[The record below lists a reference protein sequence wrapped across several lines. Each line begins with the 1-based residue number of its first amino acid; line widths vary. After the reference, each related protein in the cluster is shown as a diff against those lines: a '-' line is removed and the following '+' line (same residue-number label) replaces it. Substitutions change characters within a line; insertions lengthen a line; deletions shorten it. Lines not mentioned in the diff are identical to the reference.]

1 MPIWVDADACPVP
14 IREIL
19 CRAAT
24 RWQVDTTFIA
34 NHAINLPP
42 SPYIKRRQVP
52 QGFDVADND
61 IIDQMETGDLVITQ
75 DIPLAAEAIEKART
89 CSTRAARLSPK
100 RISASAWLC
109 ATSWKK
115 CAMLARSP
123 VARRPSA
130 RPTARNSPTSL
141 TAGCNRTPV
150 GDNDSI
156 LNSRQIRYAC
166 RFLAQAER
174 TMTQSSPHT
183 TSSFAALGRLLKYAR
198 GYRRQ
203 IITATTCSIINKLF
217 DIAPE
222 ILIGIAIDVVVNKEE
237 SFVAGLGFE
246 TAQEQITILAVLTFF
261 IWAGESIFEYLFQ
274 ILWRNLAQRLQSD
287 LRQDAYEHAQKLDM
301 SFFEA
306 RSSGQLVAT
315 MNDDV
320 NQLER
325 FLDGG
330 ANAMIQ
336 VVVTVVAVGAV
347 FFVLSPLIALLAFTP
362 IPLIIWGAF
371 YFQRKAGPLYADVRE
386 KVGDLSSRLANNL
399 GGIATIKSFTAEN
412 REAERLKASS
422 EAYVDANR
430 RAIRISSA
438 FIPVIRMAI
447 LAGFLATFT
456 VGGMM
461 ALEGSLNVGAYGV
474 LVFLTQRLLWPLTGL
489 AEVIDLLD
497 RAMASTRR
505 ILDLLAEPVH
515 VRDESGKTLEQPVKG
530 EVTFEGVSFHYP
542 SSGAG
547 IDDISVAV
555 PAGNTLALVGATG
568 SGKSTLIKLLLRF
581 YDPTGGQIRIDGQP
595 IQSVSLKSL
604 REAIG
609 LVSQDVYLFEGS
621 IRDNLAYGSP
631 GASDEQIIEAARTAE
646 AWSFIEA
653 LPEGLA
659 TAVGERGVRLSGG
672 QRQRLSLARAL
683 LKDPPIL
690 VLDEAT
696 SAVDNETEAA
706 IQRSLK
712 RIGHN
717 RTVIMIA
724 HRLSTIVDADTIAVV
739 AGGRIL
745 ESGRHEELLENNGP
759 YSAQWRVQTGQA

>member
-1 MPIWVDADACPVP
+1 MS
-14 IREIL
+14 E
-19 CRAAT
+19 
-24 RWQVDTTFIA
+24 
-34 NHAINLPP
+34 P
-42 SPYIKRRQVP
+42 SPK
-52 QGFDVADND
+52 
-61 IIDQMETGDLVITQ
+61 
-75 DIPLAAEAIEKART
+75 
-89 CSTRAARLSPK
+89 
-100 RISASAWLC
+100 
-109 ATSWKK
+109 
-115 CAMLARSP
+115 
-123 VARRPSA
+123 
-130 RPTARNSPTSL
+130 
-141 TAGCNRTPV
+141 
-150 GDNDSI
+150 
-156 LNSRQIRYAC
+156 
-166 RFLAQAER
+166 
-174 TMTQSSPHT
+174 T
-183 TSSFAALGRLLKYAR
+183 TSSFAALGRLLRYAR

-203 IITATTCSIINKLF
+203 IIAATTCSIINKLF

-222 ILIGIAIDVVVNKEE
+222 ILIGVAIDVVVNQEE
-237 SFVAGLGFE
+237 SFVAGLGFD

-362 IPLIIWGAF
+362 IPLIVWGAF

-399 GGIATIKSFTAEN
+399 GGIATIKSFTAER

-422 EAYVDANR
+422 EAYVEANR

-438 FIPVIRMAI
+438 FIPIIRMAI

-461 ALEGSLNVGAYGV
+461 ALEGNLNVGAYGV

-489 AEVIDLLD
+489 AEVIDLFE

-515 VRDESGKTLEQPVKG
+515 VKDDAGKTLEQPVKG
-530 EVTFEGVSFHYP
+530 EVSFEKVSFHYP

-547 IDDISVAV
+547 IDNISVHV

-621 IRDNLAYGSP
+621 IRDNLAYGFP
-631 GASDEQIIEAARTAE
+631 DASDEQIIEAAKTAE
-646 AWSFIEA
+646 AWGFIEA

-683 LKDPPIL
+683 LKDPPVL

-739 AGGRIL
+739 EGGRIV
-745 ESGRHEELLENNGP
+745 ESGRHESLLKNDGA

>member
-1 MPIWVDADACPVP
+1 
-14 IREIL
+14 
-19 CRAAT
+19 
-24 RWQVDTTFIA
+24 
-34 NHAINLPP
+34 
-42 SPYIKRRQVP
+42 
-52 QGFDVADND
+52 
-61 IIDQMETGDLVITQ
+61 
-75 DIPLAAEAIEKART
+75 
-89 CSTRAARLSPK
+89 
-100 RISASAWLC
+100 
-109 ATSWKK
+109 
-115 CAMLARSP
+115 
-123 VARRPSA
+123 
-130 RPTARNSPTSL
+130 
-141 TAGCNRTPV
+141 
-150 GDNDSI
+150 
-156 LNSRQIRYAC
+156 
-166 RFLAQAER
+166 
-174 TMTQSSPHT
+174 MTQHFT
-183 TSSFAALGRLLKYAR
+183 KATSSFAALGRLLRYAR

-203 IITATTCSIINKLF
+203 IIAATACSIINKLF

-287 LRQDAYEHAQKLDM
+287 LRQDAYEHAQRLDM

-336 VVVTVVAVGAV
+336 VLVTVVAVGAV

-362 IPLIIWGAF
+362 IPLIVWGAF

-399 GGIATIKSFTAEN
+399 GGIATIKSFTAEQ

-422 EAYVDANR
+422 EAYVEANR

-461 ALEGSLNVGAYGV
+461 ALEGTLNVGAYGV

-489 AEVIDLLD
+489 AEVIDLFE

-515 VRDESGKTLEQPVKG
+515 VRDEAATPLPEPVRG
-530 EVTFEGVSFHYP
+530 SVSFNNVSFHYP

-547 IDDISVAV
+547 ISGISLDV

-581 YDPTGGQIRIDGQP
+581 YDPTEGTIQIDDKP

-604 REAIG
+604 RNAIG
-609 LVSQDVYLFEGS
+609 LVSQDVYLFEGT
-621 IRDNLAYGSP
+621 IRDNLAYGRP
-631 GASDEQIIEAARTAE
+631 DASDEDIIDAARTAE

-653 LPEGLA
+653 LPNGLD
-659 TAVGERGVRLSGG
+659 TEVGERGVRLSGG

-683 LKDPPIL
+683 LKNPPVL

-706 IQRSLK
+706 IQRSLR

-739 AGGRIL
+739 ENGKVV
-745 ESGRHEELLENNGP
+745 ESGSHQTLLDKNGA

>member
-1 MPIWVDADACPVP
+1 MP
-14 IREIL
+14 E
-19 CRAAT
+19 
-24 RWQVDTTFIA
+24 
-34 NHAINLPP
+34 
-42 SPYIKRRQVP
+42 
-52 QGFDVADND
+52 
-61 IIDQMETGDLVITQ
+61 
-75 DIPLAAEAIEKART
+75 PLSKA
-89 CSTRAARLSPK
+89 
-100 RISASAWLC
+100 
-109 ATSWKK
+109 
-115 CAMLARSP
+115 
-123 VARRPSA
+123 
-130 RPTARNSPTSL
+130 
-141 TAGCNRTPV
+141 
-150 GDNDSI
+150 
-156 LNSRQIRYAC
+156 
-166 RFLAQAER
+166 
-174 TMTQSSPHT
+174 
-183 TSSFAALGRLLKYAR
+183 TSSFAALGRLLRYAR

-203 IITATTCSIINKLF
+203 IIAASICSIINKLF

-222 ILIGIAIDVVVNKEE
+222 ILIGIAIDVVVNQEE
-237 SFVAGLGFE
+237 SFVASLGF
-246 TAQEQITILAVLTFF
+246 ASARDQILILGALTFF
-261 IWAGESIFEYLFQ
+261 IWAGESIFEYLYQ
-274 ILWRNLAQRLQSD
+274 VLWRNLAQRLQSD

-336 VVVTVVAVGAV
+336 IVVTVVAVGAV

-399 GGIATIKSFTAEN
+399 GGIATIKSFTAEQ
-412 REAERLKASS
+412 READRLKASS

-430 RAIRISSA
+430 KAIRISSA

-456 VGGMM
+456 VGGTM

-489 AEVIDLLD
+489 AQVIDLFE

-515 VRDESGKTLEQPVKG
+515 VRDDSGRPLAQPVRG
-530 EVTFEGVSFHYP
+530 EVSFNGVSFRYP

-547 IDDISVAV
+547 INDISLHI
-555 PAGNTLALVGATG
+555 PAGHTLALVGATG

-581 YDPTGGQIRIDGQP
+581 YDPTTGVLCIDGQP
-595 IQSVSLKSL
+595 VQSVTLKSL
-604 REAIG
+604 RQAIG

-621 IRDNLAYGSP
+621 IRDNLSYGFP
-631 GASDEQIIEAARTAE
+631 GANDGQIIEAAQTAE

-653 LPEGLA
+653 LPEGLD
-659 TAVGERGVRLSGG
+659 TQVGERGVRLSGG

-683 LKDPPIL
+683 LKNPPIL

-712 RIGHN
+712 RIGHD

-724 HRLSTIVDADTIAVV
+724 HRLSTVVDADTIAVV
-739 AGGRIL
+739 AQGQVI
-745 ESGRHEELLENNGP
+745 ESGTHDELLARGGA
-759 YSAQWRVQTGQA
+759 YKAQWQVQTGQA

>member
-1 MPIWVDADACPVP
+1 M
-14 IREIL
+14 
-19 CRAAT
+19 
-24 RWQVDTTFIA
+24 
-34 NHAINLPP
+34 
-42 SPYIKRRQVP
+42 
-52 QGFDVADND
+52 
-61 IIDQMETGDLVITQ
+61 
-75 DIPLAAEAIEKART
+75 
-89 CSTRAARLSPK
+89 
-100 RISASAWLC
+100 
-109 ATSWKK
+109 
-115 CAMLARSP
+115 
-123 VARRPSA
+123 
-130 RPTARNSPTSL
+130 
-141 TAGCNRTPV
+141 
-150 GDNDSI
+150 
-156 LNSRQIRYAC
+156 
-166 RFLAQAER
+166 
-174 TMTQSSPHT
+174 SSHSHKT
-183 TSSFAALGRLLKYAR
+183 TSSFAALARLLRYAR

-203 IITATTCSIINKLF
+203 IIAATTCSIINKLF

-222 ILIGIAIDVVVNKEE
+222 ILIGVAIDVVVNQEE

-261 IWAGESIFEYLFQ
+261 IWAGESLFEYLFQ

-287 LRQDAYEHAQKLDM
+287 LRQDAYEHAQRLDM

-399 GGIATIKSFTAEN
+399 GGIATIKSFTAEQ
-412 REAERLKASS
+412 REAKRLKESS
-422 EAYVDANR
+422 EAYVEANR

-489 AEVIDLLD
+489 AEVIDLFE

-515 VRDESGKTLEQPVKG
+515 VRDEGGKALQEPVKG
-530 EVTFEGVSFHYP
+530 DVELEKVSFHYP

-547 IDDISVAV
+547 IRDISLTV

-581 YDPTGGQIRIDGQP
+581 YDPSNGEIRIDGQP
-595 IQSVSLKSL
+595 IRDLSLKSL
-604 REAIG
+604 RGAIG
-609 LVSQDVYLFEGS
+609 LVSQDVYLFEGT
-621 IRDNLAYGSP
+621 IRENLAYGNP
-631 GASDEQIIEAARTAE
+631 AASDAEITDAAKTAE

-653 LPEGLA
+653 LPEGLD
-659 TAVGERGVRLSGG
+659 TPVGERGVRLSGG

-683 LKDPPIL
+683 LKNPPIL

-724 HRLSTIVDADTIAVV
+724 HRLSTIVDADSIAVIE
-739 AGGRIL
+739 GGKVL
-745 ESGRHEELLENNGP
+745 EQGTHRELLDQDGAYAN
-759 YSAQWRVQTGQA
+759 QWRVQTGQIQAAV

>member
-1 MPIWVDADACPVP
+1 MPPN
-14 IREIL
+14 
-19 CRAAT
+19 T
-24 RWQVDTTFIA
+24 HQTT
-34 NHAINLPP
+34 
-42 SPYIKRRQVP
+42 
-52 QGFDVADND
+52 
-61 IIDQMETGDLVITQ
+61 
-75 DIPLAAEAIEKART
+75 
-89 CSTRAARLSPK
+89 
-100 RISASAWLC
+100 
-109 ATSWKK
+109 
-115 CAMLARSP
+115 
-123 VARRPSA
+123 
-130 RPTARNSPTSL
+130 
-141 TAGCNRTPV
+141 
-150 GDNDSI
+150 
-156 LNSRQIRYAC
+156 
-166 RFLAQAER
+166 
-174 TMTQSSPHT
+174 
-183 TSSFAALGRLLKYAR
+183 SFAALGRLMRYAR
-198 GYRRQ
+198 GYRRR
-203 IITATTCSIINKLF
+203 IMAAASCSIINKLF

-222 ILIGIAIDVVVNKEE
+222 ILIGVAIDVVVNKEE
-237 SFVAGLGFE
+237 SFVASLGFE
-246 TAQEQITILAVLTFF
+246 TAQQQITALAVLTFF
-261 IWAGESIFEYLFQ
+261 IWAGESLFEYLYQ

-287 LRQDAYEHAQKLDM
+287 LRQDAYEHAQHLDM

-336 VVVTVVAVGAV
+336 VAVTVVAVGAV

-371 YFQRKAGPLYADVRE
+371 YFQRKAGPLYSDVRE

-399 GGIATIKSFTAEN
+399 GGIATIKSFTAEV
-412 REAERLKASS
+412 REAQRLKAAS

-447 LAGFLATFT
+447 LAGFLATYT

-461 ALEGSLNVGAYGV
+461 ALNGNLNVGAYGV
-474 LVFLTQRLLWPLTGL
+474 LVFLTQRLLWPLTGM
-489 AEVIDLLD
+489 AEVIDLFE

-505 ILDLLAEPVH
+505 ILDLLAEPVNVH
-515 VRDESGKTLEQPVKG
+515 DQAGSSLQQPVRG
-530 EVTFEGVSFHYP
+530 AVTFEDVNFHYP
-542 SSGAG
+542 TSGAG
-547 IDDISVAV
+547 LHGISLQV

-568 SGKSTLIKLLLRF
+568 SGKSTLVKLLLRF
-581 YDPTGGQIRIDGQP
+581 YDPTRGDIRVDD
-595 IQSVSLKSL
+595 QSIRGVSLKSL
-604 REAIG
+604 RDAIG

-621 IRDNLAYGSP
+621 IRDNLAYGKP
-631 GASDEQIIEAARTAE
+631 DATDTDIVEAARTAE

-653 LPEGLA
+653 LPNGLD

-690 VLDEAT
+690 ILDEAT

-706 IQRSLK
+706 IQRSLR

-724 HRLSTIVDADTIAVV
+724 HRLSTIVDADNIAVIDN
-739 AGGRIL
+739 GRVL
-745 ESGRHEELLENNGP
+745 EQGDHQTLVNLNGA
-759 YSAQWRVQTGQA
+759 YAAQWRVQTGQMQ

>member
-1 MPIWVDADACPVP
+1 MPHH
-14 IREIL
+14 L
-19 CRAAT
+19 
-24 RWQVDTTFIA
+24 
-34 NHAINLPP
+34 
-42 SPYIKRRQVP
+42 S
-52 QGFDVADND
+52 
-61 IIDQMETGDLVITQ
+61 
-75 DIPLAAEAIEKART
+75 KA
-89 CSTRAARLSPK
+89 
-100 RISASAWLC
+100 
-109 ATSWKK
+109 
-115 CAMLARSP
+115 
-123 VARRPSA
+123 
-130 RPTARNSPTSL
+130 
-141 TAGCNRTPV
+141 
-150 GDNDSI
+150 
-156 LNSRQIRYAC
+156 
-166 RFLAQAER
+166 
-174 TMTQSSPHT
+174 
-183 TSSFAALGRLLKYAR
+183 TSSFAALGRLLRYAR

-203 IITATTCSIINKLF
+203 IIAATICSIINKLF

-222 ILIGIAIDVVVNKEE
+222 ILIGIAIDVVVNQED
-237 SFVAGLGFE
+237 SFVASLGIE
-246 TAQEQITILAVLTFF
+246 SARDQIFILGGLTFF
-261 IWAGESIFEYLFQ
+261 IWAGESLFEYLFQ

-330 ANAMIQ
+330 ANAMVQ

-399 GGIATIKSFTAEN
+399 GGIATIKSFTAEQ
-412 REAERLKASS
+412 REAERLRASS
-422 EAYVDANR
+422 EAYVEANR
-430 RAIRISSA
+430 NAIRISSA

-447 LAGFLATFT
+447 LAGFLATFI
-456 VGGMM
+456 VGGMK
-461 ALEGSLNVGAYGV
+461 ALDGSLNVGAYGV
-474 LVFLTQRLLWPLTGL
+474 LVFLTQRLLWPLTGM
-489 AEVIDLLD
+489 AEVIDLFE

-505 ILDLLAEPVH
+505 ILDLLAEPMH
-515 VRDESGKTLEQPVKG
+515 VRDETGTTLAAPVRG
-530 EVTFEGVSFHYP
+530 DVIFDDVSFHYP

-547 IDDISVAV
+547 IAHASLRV
-555 PAGNTLALVGATG
+555 PAGHTLALVGATG
-568 SGKSTLIKLLLRF
+568 SGKSTLVKLLLRF
-581 YDPTGGQIRIDGQP
+581 YDTTAGDIRIDGQP

-621 IRDNLAYGSP
+621 IRDNLAYGLP
-631 GASDEQIIEAARTAE
+631 GATDAQIIDAARTAE
-646 AWSFIEA
+646 AWGFIEA
-653 LPEGLA
+653 LPQGLDSP
-659 TAVGERGVRLSGG
+659 VGERGIRLSGG

-683 LKDPPIL
+683 LKNPPIL

-724 HRLSTIVDADTIAVV
+724 HRLSTIVDADTIAVID
-739 AGGRIL
+739 AGQVV
-745 ESGRHEELLENNGP
+745 ESGNHDALLSLDGA
-759 YSAQWRVQTGQA
+759 YAAQWRVQTGQVS

>member
-1 MPIWVDADACPVP
+1 M
-14 IREIL
+14 
-19 CRAAT
+19 
-24 RWQVDTTFIA
+24 
-34 NHAINLPP
+34 
-42 SPYIKRRQVP
+42 
-52 QGFDVADND
+52 
-61 IIDQMETGDLVITQ
+61 
-75 DIPLAAEAIEKART
+75 
-89 CSTRAARLSPK
+89 
-100 RISASAWLC
+100 
-109 ATSWKK
+109 
-115 CAMLARSP
+115 
-123 VARRPSA
+123 
-130 RPTARNSPTSL
+130 
-141 TAGCNRTPV
+141 
-150 GDNDSI
+150 
-156 LNSRQIRYAC
+156 
-166 RFLAQAER
+166 
-174 TMTQSSPHT
+174 SSHSQKT
-183 TSSFAALGRLLKYAR
+183 TSSFAALARLLRYAR

-203 IITATTCSIINKLF
+203 IIAATTCSIINKLF

-222 ILIGIAIDVVVNKEE
+222 ILIGVAIDVVVNQEE

-261 IWAGESIFEYLFQ
+261 IWAGESLFEYLFQ

-287 LRQDAYEHAQKLDM
+287 LRQDAYEHAQRLDM

-336 VVVTVVAVGAV
+336 VLVTVVAVGAV

-399 GGIATIKSFTAEN
+399 GGIATIKSFTAEQ
-412 REAERLKASS
+412 REAKRLKESS
-422 EAYVDANR
+422 EAYVEANR

-489 AEVIDLLD
+489 AEVIDLFE

-515 VRDESGKTLEQPVKG
+515 VRDEGGKALEAPVKG
-530 EVTFEGVSFHYP
+530 NVELDKVSFHYP

-547 IDDISVAV
+547 IRDISLTV

-581 YDPTGGQIRIDGQP
+581 YDPSNGEIRIDGQP
-595 IQSVSLKSL
+595 IRDLSLNSL
-604 REAIG
+604 RGSIG
-609 LVSQDVYLFEGS
+609 LVSQDVYLFEGT
-621 IRDNLAYGSP
+621 IRENLAYGNP
-631 GASDEQIIEAARTAE
+631 AATDADIIDAAKTAE

-653 LPEGLA
+653 LPEGLD
-659 TAVGERGVRLSGG
+659 TPVGERGVRLSGG

-724 HRLSTIVDADTIAVV
+724 HRLSTIVDADSIAVIE
-739 AGGRIL
+739 GGKVL
-745 ESGRHEELLENNGP
+745 EQGTHRELLEQDGAYAN
-759 YSAQWRVQTGQA
+759 QWRVQTGQIQAAV

>member
-1 MPIWVDADACPVP
+1 
-14 IREIL
+14 
-19 CRAAT
+19 
-24 RWQVDTTFIA
+24 
-34 NHAINLPP
+34 
-42 SPYIKRRQVP
+42 
-52 QGFDVADND
+52 
-61 IIDQMETGDLVITQ
+61 
-75 DIPLAAEAIEKART
+75 
-89 CSTRAARLSPK
+89 
-100 RISASAWLC
+100 
-109 ATSWKK
+109 
-115 CAMLARSP
+115 
-123 VARRPSA
+123 
-130 RPTARNSPTSL
+130 
-141 TAGCNRTPV
+141 
-150 GDNDSI
+150 
-156 LNSRQIRYAC
+156 
-166 RFLAQAER
+166 
-174 TMTQSSPHT
+174 MTQHFT
-183 TSSFAALGRLLKYAR
+183 KATSSFAALGRLLRYAR
-198 GYRRQ
+198 GYRRK
-203 IITATTCSIINKLF
+203 IIAATACSIINKLF

-261 IWAGESIFEYLFQ
+261 IWAGESLFEYLFQ

-287 LRQDAYEHAQKLDM
+287 LRQDAYEHAQRLDM

-336 VVVTVVAVGAV
+336 VLVTVVAVGAV

-362 IPLIIWGAF
+362 IPLIVWGAF

-399 GGIATIKSFTAEN
+399 GGIATIKSFTAEQ

-422 EAYVDANR
+422 EAYVEANR
-430 RAIRISSA
+430 QAIRISSA

-461 ALEGSLNVGAYGV
+461 ALEGTLNVGAYGV

-489 AEVIDLLD
+489 AEVIDLFE

-515 VRDESGKTLEQPVKG
+515 VRDEAATPLPEPVRGSVK
-530 EVTFEGVSFHYP
+530 FNNVSFHYP

-547 IDDISVAV
+547 ISGISLDV

-581 YDPTGGQIRIDGQP
+581 YDPTEGTIQIDDKP

-604 REAIG
+604 RNAIG
-609 LVSQDVYLFEGS
+609 LVSQDVYLFEGT
-621 IRDNLAYGSP
+621 IRDNLAYGRP
-631 GASDEQIIEAARTAE
+631 GASDEDIIDAARTAE

-653 LPEGLA
+653 LPNGLD
-659 TAVGERGVRLSGG
+659 TEVGERGVRLSGG

-683 LKDPPIL
+683 LKNPPVL

-739 AGGRIL
+739 ENGQVV
-745 ESGRHEELLENNGP
+745 ESGSHQALLDKNGA
-759 YSAQWRVQTGQA
+759 YTAQWRVQTGQA

>member
-1 MPIWVDADACPVP
+1 MTA
-14 IREIL
+14 
-19 CRAAT
+19 
-24 RWQVDTTFIA
+24 Q
-34 NHAINLPP
+34 
-42 SPYIKRRQVP
+42 
-52 QGFDVADND
+52 
-61 IIDQMETGDLVITQ
+61 
-75 DIPLAAEAIEKART
+75 
-89 CSTRAARLSPK
+89 
-100 RISASAWLC
+100 
-109 ATSWKK
+109 
-115 CAMLARSP
+115 
-123 VARRPSA
+123 A
-130 RPTARNSPTSL
+130 RP
-141 TAGCNRTPV
+141 
-150 GDNDSI
+150 
-156 LNSRQIRYAC
+156 
-166 RFLAQAER
+166 
-174 TMTQSSPHT
+174 
-183 TSSFAALGRLLKYAR
+183 TSSFAALARLLRYAR
-198 GYRRQ
+198 GYRRR
-203 IITATTCSIINKLF
+203 IITAATCSVINKLF

-222 ILIGIAIDVVVNKEE
+222 LLIGVAIDVVVNQEE

-246 TAQEQITILAVLTFF
+246 TAQQQITILAVLTFF
-261 IWAGESIFEYLFQ
+261 IWAGESLFEYLYQ

-287 LRQDAYEHAQKLDM
+287 LRQDAYEHAQRLDM
-301 SFFEA
+301 SFFES

-336 VVVTVVAVGAV
+336 VAVTVVAVGAV

-399 GGIATIKSFTAEN
+399 GGIATVKSFTAEH
-412 REAERLKASS
+412 REAQRLKVAS
-422 EAYVDANR
+422 EAYVAANQ

-461 ALEGSLNVGAYGV
+461 ALQGNLNVGAYGV

-489 AEVIDLLD
+489 AEVVDLFE

-515 VRDESGKTLEQPVKG
+515 VDNSSDTGLVQPVRG
-530 EVTFEGVSFHYP
+530 EVIFRQVSFRYAG
-542 SSGAG
+542 SGAG
-547 IDDISVAV
+547 IENISLTL
-555 PAGNTLALVGATG
+555 PAGSTLALAGTTG
-568 SGKSTLIKLLLRF
+568 SGKSTIIKLLLRF
-581 YDPTGGQIRIDGQP
+581 YDPARGEIRIDDQP
-595 IQSVSLKSL
+595 IHTVSLKSL
-604 REAIG
+604 RDAIG

-621 IRDNLAYGSP
+621 IRDNLIYGRP
-631 GASDEQIIEAARTAE
+631 DATDQQIIEAARTAE
-646 AWSFIEA
+646 AWGFIST
-653 LPEGLA
+653 LPQGLE
-659 TAVGERGVRLSGG
+659 TQVGERGIRLSGG

-706 IQRSLK
+706 IQRSLR
-712 RIGHN
+712 RIGHG
-717 RTVIMIA
+717 RTVIIIA
-724 HRLSTIVDADTIAVV
+724 HRLSTIVDADIIAVV
-739 AGGRIL
+739 
-745 ESGRHEELLENNGP
+745 ENGQIIEQGDHASLISRDGA
-759 YSAQWRVQTGQA
+759 YAAQWRVQTGGA

>member
-1 MPIWVDADACPVP
+1 M
-14 IREIL
+14 
-19 CRAAT
+19 
-24 RWQVDTTFIA
+24 
-34 NHAINLPP
+34 
-42 SPYIKRRQVP
+42 
-52 QGFDVADND
+52 
-61 IIDQMETGDLVITQ
+61 
-75 DIPLAAEAIEKART
+75 
-89 CSTRAARLSPK
+89 
-100 RISASAWLC
+100 
-109 ATSWKK
+109 
-115 CAMLARSP
+115 
-123 VARRPSA
+123 
-130 RPTARNSPTSL
+130 
-141 TAGCNRTPV
+141 
-150 GDNDSI
+150 
-156 LNSRQIRYAC
+156 
-166 RFLAQAER
+166 
-174 TMTQSSPHT
+174 SSHSHQT
-183 TSSFAALGRLLKYAR
+183 TSSFAALARLLRYAR

-203 IITATTCSIINKLF
+203 IIAATTCSIINKLF

-222 ILIGIAIDVVVNKEE
+222 ILIGVAIDVVVNQEE

-261 IWAGESIFEYLFQ
+261 IWAGESLFEYLFQ

-287 LRQDAYEHAQKLDM
+287 LRQDAYEHAQRLDM

-336 VVVTVVAVGAV
+336 VLVTVVAVGAV

-399 GGIATIKSFTAEN
+399 GGIATIKSFTAEQ
-412 REAERLKASS
+412 REAKRLKESS
-422 EAYVDANR
+422 EAYVEANR

-461 ALEGSLNVGAYGV
+461 ALEGNLNVGAYGV

-489 AEVIDLLD
+489 AEVIDLFE

-515 VRDESGKTLEQPVKG
+515 VRDEGGKALAEPVKG
-530 EVTFEGVSFHYP
+530 DVELDKVSFHYP

-547 IDDISVAV
+547 IQDISLTV

-581 YDPTGGQIRIDGQP
+581 YDPSNGQIRIDGQP
-595 IQSVSLKSL
+595 IRDLSLQSL
-604 REAIG
+604 RGAIG
-609 LVSQDVYLFEGS
+609 LVSQDVYLFEGT
-621 IRDNLAYGSP
+621 IRENLAYGNP
-631 GASDEQIIEAARTAE
+631 AASDTEIIDAAKTAE

-653 LPEGLA
+653 LPEGLN
-659 TAVGERGVRLSGG
+659 TPVGERGVRLSGG

-683 LKDPPIL
+683 LKNPPIL

-724 HRLSTIVDADTIAVV
+724 HRLSTIVDADSIAVIE
-739 AGGRIL
+739 GGKVL
-745 ESGRHEELLENNGP
+745 EQGTHRELLDQDGAYAN
-759 YSAQWRVQTGQA
+759 QWRVQTGQIQAAI

>member
-1 MPIWVDADACPVP
+1 M
-14 IREIL
+14 
-19 CRAAT
+19 
-24 RWQVDTTFIA
+24 
-34 NHAINLPP
+34 
-42 SPYIKRRQVP
+42 
-52 QGFDVADND
+52 
-61 IIDQMETGDLVITQ
+61 
-75 DIPLAAEAIEKART
+75 
-89 CSTRAARLSPK
+89 
-100 RISASAWLC
+100 
-109 ATSWKK
+109 
-115 CAMLARSP
+115 
-123 VARRPSA
+123 
-130 RPTARNSPTSL
+130 
-141 TAGCNRTPV
+141 
-150 GDNDSI
+150 
-156 LNSRQIRYAC
+156 
-166 RFLAQAER
+166 
-174 TMTQSSPHT
+174 SSHSHQT
-183 TSSFAALGRLLKYAR
+183 TSSFAALARLLRYAR

-203 IITATTCSIINKLF
+203 IIAATTCSIINKLF

-222 ILIGIAIDVVVNKEE
+222 ILIGVAIDVVVNQEE

-261 IWAGESIFEYLFQ
+261 IWAGESLFEYLFQ

-287 LRQDAYEHAQKLDM
+287 LRQDAYEHAQRLDM

-336 VVVTVVAVGAV
+336 VLVTVVAVGAV

-399 GGIATIKSFTAEN
+399 GGIATIKSFTAEQ
-412 REAERLKASS
+412 REAKRLKESS
-422 EAYVDANR
+422 EAYVEANR

-461 ALEGSLNVGAYGV
+461 ALEGNLNVGAYGV

-489 AEVIDLLD
+489 AEVIDLFE

-515 VRDESGKTLEQPVKG
+515 VRDEGGKALAEPVKG
-530 EVTFEGVSFHYP
+530 DVELDKVSFHYP

-547 IDDISVAV
+547 IRDISLTV
-555 PAGNTLALVGATG
+555 PAGNTLALVDATG

-581 YDPTGGQIRIDGQP
+581 YDPSNGQIRIDGQP
-595 IQSVSLKSL
+595 IRDLSLQSL
-604 REAIG
+604 RGAIG
-609 LVSQDVYLFEGS
+609 LVSQDVYLFEGT
-621 IRDNLAYGSP
+621 IRENLAYGNP
-631 GASDEQIIEAARTAE
+631 AASDTEIIDAAKTAE

-653 LPEGLA
+653 LPEGLN
-659 TAVGERGVRLSGG
+659 TPVGERGVRLSGG

-683 LKDPPIL
+683 LKNPPIL

-724 HRLSTIVDADTIAVV
+724 HRLSTIVDADSIAVIE
-739 AGGRIL
+739 GGKVL
-745 ESGRHEELLENNGP
+745 EQGTHRELLDQDGAYAN
-759 YSAQWRVQTGQA
+759 QWRGQTGQIQAAI

>member
-1 MPIWVDADACPVP
+1 MS
-14 IREIL
+14 E
-19 CRAAT
+19 
-24 RWQVDTTFIA
+24 
-34 NHAINLPP
+34 P
-42 SPYIKRRQVP
+42 SNK
-52 QGFDVADND
+52 
-61 IIDQMETGDLVITQ
+61 
-75 DIPLAAEAIEKART
+75 
-89 CSTRAARLSPK
+89 
-100 RISASAWLC
+100 
-109 ATSWKK
+109 
-115 CAMLARSP
+115 
-123 VARRPSA
+123 
-130 RPTARNSPTSL
+130 
-141 TAGCNRTPV
+141 
-150 GDNDSI
+150 
-156 LNSRQIRYAC
+156 
-166 RFLAQAER
+166 
-174 TMTQSSPHT
+174 T
-183 TSSFAALGRLLKYAR
+183 TSSFVALGRLLRYAR

-203 IITATTCSIINKLF
+203 IIAATTCSIINKLF

-222 ILIGIAIDVVVNKEE
+222 ILIGVAIDVVVNQEE

-336 VVVTVVAVGAV
+336 VMVTVVAVGAV

-399 GGIATIKSFTAEN
+399 GGIATIKSFTAEQ
-412 REAERLKASS
+412 READRLKASS
-422 EAYVDANR
+422 EAYVEANR

-438 FIPVIRMAI
+438 FIPIIRMAI

-461 ALEGSLNVGAYGV
+461 ALEGNLNVGAYGV

-489 AEVIDLLD
+489 AEVIDLFE

-515 VRDESGKTLEQPVKG
+515 VRDESDASLLKPVNG
-530 EVTFEGVSFHYP
+530 EVTFENVSFHYP

-547 IDDISVAV
+547 ISNISVQV

-621 IRDNLAYGSP
+621 IRDNLAYGFP
-631 GASDEQIIEAARTAE
+631 DASDEQIIEAAKTAE

-653 LPEGLA
+653 LPEGLS
-659 TAVGERGVRLSGG
+659 TTVGERGVRLSGG

-739 AGGRIL
+739 DGGRIL
-745 ESGRHEELLENNGP
+745 ESGRHDGLLQNDGA
-759 YSAQWRVQTGQA
+759 YAAQWRVQTGQA

>member
-1 MPIWVDADACPVP
+1 MS
-14 IREIL
+14 E
-19 CRAAT
+19 
-24 RWQVDTTFIA
+24 
-34 NHAINLPP
+34 P
-42 SPYIKRRQVP
+42 SPK
-52 QGFDVADND
+52 
-61 IIDQMETGDLVITQ
+61 
-75 DIPLAAEAIEKART
+75 
-89 CSTRAARLSPK
+89 
-100 RISASAWLC
+100 
-109 ATSWKK
+109 
-115 CAMLARSP
+115 
-123 VARRPSA
+123 
-130 RPTARNSPTSL
+130 
-141 TAGCNRTPV
+141 
-150 GDNDSI
+150 
-156 LNSRQIRYAC
+156 
-166 RFLAQAER
+166 
-174 TMTQSSPHT
+174 T
-183 TSSFAALGRLLKYAR
+183 TSSFAALGRLLRYAR

-203 IITATTCSIINKLF
+203 IIAAATCSIINKLF

-222 ILIGIAIDVVVNKEE
+222 ILIGVAIDVVVNQEE

-336 VVVTVVAVGAV
+336 VVVTVLAVGAV

-362 IPLIIWGAF
+362 IPLIVWGAF

-399 GGIATIKSFTAEN
+399 GGIATIKSFTAER

-422 EAYVDANR
+422 EAYVEANR

-438 FIPVIRMAI
+438 FIPIIRMAI

-461 ALEGSLNVGAYGV
+461 ALQGNLNVGAYGV

-489 AEVIDLLD
+489 AEVIDLFE

-515 VRDESGKTLEQPVKG
+515 VKDDAGKALEQPVKG
-530 EVTFEGVSFHYP
+530 EVSFEKVSFHYP

-547 IDDISVAV
+547 IDNISVHV

-595 IQSVSLKSL
+595 VQSVSLKSL

-621 IRDNLAYGSP
+621 IRDNLAYGFP
-631 GASDEQIIEAARTAE
+631 DASDEQIIEAAKTAE
-646 AWSFIEA
+646 AWAFIEA
-653 LPEGLA
+653 LPEGLS

-712 RIGHN
+712 RIGHK

-739 AGGRIL
+739 EGGRIV
-745 ESGRHEELLENNGP
+745 EAGRHEDLLQNNGA
-759 YSAQWRVQTGQA
+759 YNAQWRVQTGQA

>member
-1 MPIWVDADACPVP
+1 M
-14 IREIL
+14 
-19 CRAAT
+19 
-24 RWQVDTTFIA
+24 
-34 NHAINLPP
+34 
-42 SPYIKRRQVP
+42 
-52 QGFDVADND
+52 
-61 IIDQMETGDLVITQ
+61 
-75 DIPLAAEAIEKART
+75 
-89 CSTRAARLSPK
+89 
-100 RISASAWLC
+100 
-109 ATSWKK
+109 
-115 CAMLARSP
+115 
-123 VARRPSA
+123 
-130 RPTARNSPTSL
+130 
-141 TAGCNRTPV
+141 
-150 GDNDSI
+150 
-156 LNSRQIRYAC
+156 
-166 RFLAQAER
+166 
-174 TMTQSSPHT
+174 SSHSHQT
-183 TSSFAALGRLLKYAR
+183 TSSFAALARLLRYAR

-203 IITATTCSIINKLF
+203 IIAATTCSIINKLF

-222 ILIGIAIDVVVNKEE
+222 ILIGVAIDVVVNQEE

-261 IWAGESIFEYLFQ
+261 IWAGESLFEYLFQ

-287 LRQDAYEHAQKLDM
+287 LRQDAYEHAQRLDM

-336 VVVTVVAVGAV
+336 VLVTVVAVGAV

-399 GGIATIKSFTAEN
+399 GGIATIKSFTAEQ
-412 REAERLKASS
+412 REAKRLKESS
-422 EAYVDANR
+422 EAYVEANR

-461 ALEGSLNVGAYGV
+461 ALEGNLNVGAYGV

-489 AEVIDLLD
+489 AEVIDLFE

-515 VRDESGKTLEQPVKG
+515 VRDEGGKALAEPVKG
-530 EVTFEGVSFHYP
+530 DVELDKVSFHYP

-547 IDDISVAV
+547 IRDISLTV

-581 YDPTGGQIRIDGQP
+581 YDPSNGQIRIDGQP
-595 IQSVSLKSL
+595 IRDLSLQSL
-604 REAIG
+604 RGAIG
-609 LVSQDVYLFEGS
+609 LVSQDVYLFEGT
-621 IRDNLAYGSP
+621 IRENLAYGNP
-631 GASDEQIIEAARTAE
+631 AASDTEIIDAAKTAE

-653 LPEGLA
+653 LPEGLN
-659 TAVGERGVRLSGG
+659 TPVGERGVRLSGG

-683 LKDPPIL
+683 LKNPPIL

-724 HRLSTIVDADTIAVV
+724 HRLSTIVDADSIAVIE
-739 AGGRIL
+739 GGKVL
-745 ESGRHEELLENNGP
+745 EQGTHRELLDQDGAYAN
-759 YSAQWRVQTGQA
+759 QWRVQTGQIQAAI

>member
-1 MPIWVDADACPVP
+1 M
-14 IREIL
+14 
-19 CRAAT
+19 T
-24 RWQVDTTFIA
+24 
-34 NHAINLPP
+34 
-42 SPYIKRRQVP
+42 
-52 QGFDVADND
+52 
-61 IIDQMETGDLVITQ
+61 
-75 DIPLAAEAIEKART
+75 
-89 CSTRAARLSPK
+89 TRA
-100 RISASAWLC
+100 
-109 ATSWKK
+109 
-115 CAMLARSP
+115 
-123 VARRPSA
+123 
-130 RPTARNSPTSL
+130 
-141 TAGCNRTPV
+141 
-150 GDNDSI
+150 
-156 LNSRQIRYAC
+156 Q
-166 RFLAQAER
+166 
-174 TMTQSSPHT
+174 H
-183 TSSFAALGRLLKYAR
+183 TSSFAALGRLLRYAR

-203 IITATTCSIINKLF
+203 IIAATTCSIINKLF

-222 ILIGIAIDVVVNKEE
+222 ILIGVAIDVVVNQEE

-261 IWAGESIFEYLFQ
+261 IWAGESLFEYLFQ

-287 LRQDAYEHAQKLDM
+287 LRQDAYEHAQRLDM

-306 RSSGQLVAT
+306 NSSGQLVAT

-336 VVVTVVAVGAV
+336 VAVTVVAVGAV

-399 GGIATIKSFTAEN
+399 GGIATIKSFTAEQ
-412 REAERLKASS
+412 REAKRLKDAS

-489 AEVIDLLD
+489 AEVIDLFE

-505 ILDLLAEPVH
+505 ILDLLAEPVN
-515 VRDESGKTLEQPVKG
+515 VRDEAGKSLEQPVRGK
-530 EVTFEGVSFHYP
+530 VSFNQVSFRYAG
-542 SSGAG
+542 SGAG
-547 IDDISVAV
+547 IQDITLSV

-581 YDPTGGQIRIDGQP
+581 YDPAHGDIRIDGQP
-595 IQSVSLKSL
+595 IREVSLKSL
-604 REAIG
+604 RDAIG

-621 IRDNLAYGSP
+621 IRDNLAYGKP
-631 GASDEQIIEAARTAE
+631 EASEEEIMEAARTAE
-646 AWSFIEA
+646 AWSFIEG
-653 LPEGLA
+653 LPQGLD
-659 TAVGERGVRLSGG
+659 TPVGERGIRLSGG

-683 LKDPPIL
+683 LKNPPIL

-739 AGGRIL
+739 ENGRIV
-745 ESGRHEELLENNGP
+745 EEGDHDSLIRNNGA
-759 YSAQWRVQTGQA
+759 YAAQWRVQTGQA

>member
-1 MPIWVDADACPVP
+1 M
-14 IREIL
+14 
-19 CRAAT
+19 
-24 RWQVDTTFIA
+24 
-34 NHAINLPP
+34 
-42 SPYIKRRQVP
+42 
-52 QGFDVADND
+52 
-61 IIDQMETGDLVITQ
+61 
-75 DIPLAAEAIEKART
+75 
-89 CSTRAARLSPK
+89 
-100 RISASAWLC
+100 
-109 ATSWKK
+109 
-115 CAMLARSP
+115 
-123 VARRPSA
+123 
-130 RPTARNSPTSL
+130 
-141 TAGCNRTPV
+141 
-150 GDNDSI
+150 
-156 LNSRQIRYAC
+156 
-166 RFLAQAER
+166 
-174 TMTQSSPHT
+174 SSHSHKT
-183 TSSFAALGRLLKYAR
+183 TSSFAALARLLRYAR

-203 IITATTCSIINKLF
+203 IIAATTCSIINKLF

-222 ILIGIAIDVVVNKEE
+222 ILIGVAIDVVVNQEE

-261 IWAGESIFEYLFQ
+261 IWAGESLFEYLFQ

-287 LRQDAYEHAQKLDM
+287 LRQDAYEHAQRLDM

-336 VVVTVVAVGAV
+336 VLVTVVAVGAV

-399 GGIATIKSFTAEN
+399 GGIATIKSFTAEQ
-412 REAERLKASS
+412 REAKRLKESS
-422 EAYVDANR
+422 EAYVEANR

-489 AEVIDLLD
+489 AEVIDLFE

-515 VRDESGKTLEQPVKG
+515 VRDEGGRALEEPVKG
-530 EVTFEGVSFHYP
+530 DVELDKVSFHYP

-547 IDDISVAV
+547 IRDISLTV

-581 YDPTGGQIRIDGQP
+581 YDPSNGEIRIDGQP
-595 IQSVSLKSL
+595 IRDLSLKSL
-604 REAIG
+604 RGAIG
-609 LVSQDVYLFEGS
+609 LVSQDVYLFEGT
-621 IRDNLAYGSP
+621 IRENLAYGNP
-631 GASDEQIIEAARTAE
+631 AATDADIIDAAKTAE

-653 LPEGLA
+653 LPEGLD
-659 TAVGERGVRLSGG
+659 TPVGERGIRLSGG

-683 LKDPPIL
+683 LKNPPIL

-724 HRLSTIVDADTIAVV
+724 HRLSTIVDADSIAVIE
-739 AGGRIL
+739 GGKVL
-745 ESGRHEELLENNGP
+745 EQGTHRELLEQDGAYAN
-759 YSAQWRVQTGQA
+759 QWRVQTGQIQAAV

>member
-1 MPIWVDADACPVP
+1 M
-14 IREIL
+14 
-19 CRAAT
+19 
-24 RWQVDTTFIA
+24 
-34 NHAINLPP
+34 
-42 SPYIKRRQVP
+42 
-52 QGFDVADND
+52 
-61 IIDQMETGDLVITQ
+61 
-75 DIPLAAEAIEKART
+75 
-89 CSTRAARLSPK
+89 
-100 RISASAWLC
+100 
-109 ATSWKK
+109 
-115 CAMLARSP
+115 
-123 VARRPSA
+123 
-130 RPTARNSPTSL
+130 
-141 TAGCNRTPV
+141 
-150 GDNDSI
+150 
-156 LNSRQIRYAC
+156 
-166 RFLAQAER
+166 
-174 TMTQSSPHT
+174 SSEQQH
-183 TSSFAALGRLLKYAR
+183 TSSFKALGRLLRYAR
-198 GYRRQ
+198 GYRRR
-203 IITATTCSIINKLF
+203 IIAATTCSIINKLF

-222 ILIGIAIDVVVNKEE
+222 ILIGVAIDVVVNQEE

-246 TAQEQITILAVLTFF
+246 TAQEQITVLAALTFF
-261 IWAGESIFEYLFQ
+261 IWAGESLFEYLFQ

-287 LRQDAYEHAQKLDM
+287 LRQDAYEHAQRLDM
-301 SFFEA
+301 SFFEST
-306 RSSGQLVAT
+306 SSGQLVAT

-336 VVVTVVAVGAV
+336 VGVTVVAVGAV

-399 GGIATIKSFTAEN
+399 GGIATIKSFTAEQ
-412 REAERLKASS
+412 REAKRLKEAS
-422 EAYVDANR
+422 EAYVQANE

-489 AEVIDLLD
+489 AAVIDLFE

-505 ILDLLAEPVH
+505 ILDLLAEPVNVH
-515 VRDESGKTLEQPVKG
+515 DQAGTPLAQPVRG
-530 EVTFEGVSFHYP
+530 EVSFNNIEFRYG

-547 IDDISVAV
+547 VHGISLNV
-555 PAGNTLALVGATG
+555 PAGHTLALVGATG

-581 YDPTGGQIRIDGQP
+581 YDPAGGDIRIDGQP
-595 IQSVSLKSL
+595 IRDVSLTSL
-604 REAIG
+604 RDAIG

-621 IRDNLAYGSP
+621 IRDNLAYGRP
-631 GASDEQIIEAARTAE
+631 GASDEEIIEAAKTAE
-646 AWSFIEA
+646 AWSFIRD
-653 LPEGLA
+653 LPEGLD

-706 IQRSLK
+706 IQRSLS

-724 HRLSTIVDADTIAVV
+724 HRLSTIVEADTIAVV
-739 AGGRIL
+739 ENGRVI
-745 ESGRHEELLENNGP
+745 EQGDHHSLLARQGA
-759 YSAQWRVQTGQA
+759 YYAQWQVQTGQVLAHTNN

>member
-1 MPIWVDADACPVP
+1 
-14 IREIL
+14 
-19 CRAAT
+19 
-24 RWQVDTTFIA
+24 
-34 NHAINLPP
+34 
-42 SPYIKRRQVP
+42 
-52 QGFDVADND
+52 
-61 IIDQMETGDLVITQ
+61 
-75 DIPLAAEAIEKART
+75 
-89 CSTRAARLSPK
+89 
-100 RISASAWLC
+100 
-109 ATSWKK
+109 
-115 CAMLARSP
+115 
-123 VARRPSA
+123 
-130 RPTARNSPTSL
+130 
-141 TAGCNRTPV
+141 
-150 GDNDSI
+150 
-156 LNSRQIRYAC
+156 
-166 RFLAQAER
+166 
-174 TMTQSSPHT
+174 
-183 TSSFAALGRLLKYAR
+183 
-198 GYRRQ
+198 
-203 IITATTCSIINKLF
+203 

-222 ILIGIAIDVVVNKEE
+222 ILIGVAIDVVVNQEQ

-246 TAQEQITILAVLTFF
+246 TAREQITILAILTFF
-261 IWAGESIFEYLFQ
+261 IWAGESLFEYLFQ

-287 LRQDAYEHAQKLDM
+287 LRQDAYEHAQRLDM

-336 VVVTVVAVGAV
+336 VLVTVVAVGAV

-371 YFQRKAGPLYADVRE
+371 FFQRKAGPLYADVRE

-399 GGIATIKSFTAEN
+399 GGIATIKSFTAER

-422 EAYVDANR
+422 EAYVEANR

-489 AEVIDLLD
+489 AEVIDLFE

-505 ILDLLAEPVH
+505 ILDLLAEPVYVH
-515 VRDESGKTLEQPVKG
+515 DQAGVPLAQPVRG
-530 EVTFEGVSFHYP
+530 DVRFEQVSFHYP
-542 SSGAG
+542 ASGAG
-547 IDDISVAV
+547 IKGIDLQV
-555 PAGNTLALVGATG
+555 PAGHTLALVGATG
-568 SGKSTLIKLLLRF
+568 SGKSTLVKLLLRF
-581 YDPTGGQIRIDGQP
+581 YDPSQGRILIDGQP
-595 IQSVSLKSL
+595 IQSLSLNSL
-604 REAIG
+604 RSAIG

-621 IRDNLAYGSP
+621 IRENLAYGKP
-631 GASDEQIIEAARTAE
+631 DATDAEIVEAAKTAE

-653 LPEGLA
+653 LPEGLD
-659 TAVGERGVRLSGG
+659 TPVGERGIRLSGG

-739 AGGRIL
+739 EAGQVVEAGT
-745 ESGRHEELLENNGP
+745 HQALLQQQGA
-759 YSAQWRVQTGQA
+759 YHAQWQVQTGQV

>member
-1 MPIWVDADACPVP
+1 MSS
-14 IREIL
+14 
-19 CRAAT
+19 
-24 RWQVDTTFIA
+24 
-34 NHAINLPP
+34 N
-42 SPYIKRRQVP
+42 
-52 QGFDVADND
+52 
-61 IIDQMETGDLVITQ
+61 
-75 DIPLAAEAIEKART
+75 
-89 CSTRAARLSPK
+89 
-100 RISASAWLC
+100 
-109 ATSWKK
+109 
-115 CAMLARSP
+115 
-123 VARRPSA
+123 
-130 RPTARNSPTSL
+130 
-141 TAGCNRTPV
+141 
-150 GDNDSI
+150 
-156 LNSRQIRYAC
+156 
-166 RFLAQAER
+166 
-174 TMTQSSPHT
+174 SPHT
-183 TSSFAALGRLLKYAR
+183 SSVAALGRLLRYAR

-203 IITATTCSIINKLF
+203 IIAATTCSIINKLF

-222 ILIGIAIDVVVNKEE
+222 ILIGVAIDVVVNQEE

-261 IWAGESIFEYLFQ
+261 IWAGESLFEYLFQ

-287 LRQDAYEHAQKLDM
+287 LRQDAYEHAQRLDM

-306 RSSGQLVAT
+306 NSSGQLVAT

-336 VVVTVVAVGAV
+336 VAVTVVAVGAV

-399 GGIATIKSFTAEN
+399 GGIATIKSFTAEQ
-412 REAERLKASS
+412 REAKRLKDAS

-489 AEVIDLLD
+489 AEVIDLFE

-505 ILDLLAEPVH
+505 ILDLLAEPVN
-515 VRDESGKTLEQPVKG
+515 VRDEAGKTLEQPVRGK
-530 EVTFEGVSFHYP
+530 VSFNQVSFRYAG
-542 SSGAG
+542 SGAG
-547 IDDISVAV
+547 IQDITLNV

-581 YDPTGGQIRIDGQP
+581 YDPSHGDIRIDGQP
-595 IQSVSLKSL
+595 IREVSLKSL
-604 REAIG
+604 RDAIG

-621 IRDNLAYGSP
+621 IRDNLAYGKP
-631 GASDEQIIEAARTAE
+631 DAAEEEIIEAARTAE

-653 LPEGLA
+653 LPEGLD
-659 TAVGERGVRLSGG
+659 TPVGERGIRMSGG

-683 LKDPPIL
+683 LKNPPIL

-739 AGGRIL
+739 ENGRIV
-745 ESGRHEELLENNGP
+745 EEGDHNSLIHNNGA
-759 YSAQWRVQTGQA
+759 YAAQWRVQTGQS